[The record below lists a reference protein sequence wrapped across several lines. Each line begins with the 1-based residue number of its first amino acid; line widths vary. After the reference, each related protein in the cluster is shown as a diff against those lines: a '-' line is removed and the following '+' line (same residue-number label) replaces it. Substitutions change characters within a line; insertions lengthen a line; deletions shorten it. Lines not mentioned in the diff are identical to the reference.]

1 MRILKSLLP
10 LLVLLLWSTTAK
22 AQYNPTDPPE
32 PGVNFTLTTRC
43 IPAEA
48 GYSISGAGSHAFGS
62 NVSMSVRTTTGYR
75 FICWEDED
83 GTEVS
88 TTTDFTYVM
97 PTKNVT
103 LTARFEYDPTSP
115 SEPSTPEF
123 KDTSRINIEI
133 NPSEAG
139 YLSSGSAGEYETGSV
154 QRFAVRNNSYY
165 RFVNWTLN
173 GIEIGTSTTLDFTVP
188 SGDQTLVAN
197 FAYDPDSPAEPSVPS
212 IPHTLTLQ
220 TNLAGAA
227 TLSGGGNHEPGTNVS
242 VNANANTYYH
252 FINWTDDE
260 GTVVSEASR
269 FTYTMPNHHVK
280 LTANY
285 TYDYDPTSPGEPGT
299 PNPDNTITENMVLW
313 PRMGMYD
320 DTHVQILCET
330 PGATIH
336 YTLDGTE
343 PNAESPVYT
352 EPVFVASNLLV
363 RAIAYK
369 EGMDDSP
376 IVSYQVT
383 VYKAEAPVFTFENR
397 KIIISSETPDAII
410 RYTLDFT
417 NPNAESEVFTTP
429 FEPEENCRIKA
440 YASKEGLTDS
450 PISVFVFR
458 KADYTLQAPTFS
470 IDEDG
475 RLVIIPAV
483 EGGQTYYT
491 LDGSDPSSGSAL
503 YSEPLLLEGNFKIK
517 AFTLHPNYY
526 DSLIGEY
533 SMGGFQVETPTFSY
547 ADLALTMATA
557 TSQAILRYTLDGTI
571 PSEESAQYTAPLRLT
586 EDCKVVARGFKE
598 NYEPSDT
605 VSYSFI
611 LADHKAAAP
620 VMTYDPEALTVTMS
634 CPTQDAEIRYSVD
647 GEAPTATTG
656 IRYEGPVTVVGNH
669 TYTAVAFRSDL
680 FASDPSSV
688 TVDDQKVP
696 TPTASFA
703 NKLLT
708 LSCTDADAEIHY
720 TTDGN
725 APTSESALYSEPLTL
740 REDCTV
746 RFFAIRENFND
757 SEANSYV
764 FVYAEHQVATPVLNY
779 DRENLLITI
788 STATEGAE
796 IRYTIDGSV
805 PTAETGTIYTEPI
818 AVVGNHTFTAR
829 AFLSTLFDS
838 SAATYTVDDQTVPT
852 PIASFADKH
861 LTLSCSDPEA
871 RIHYTIDGSEPT
883 PESALYSEPLAL
895 TEDCTVRFIGVRE
908 SFNDSEPDS
917 FAFVYADHQ
926 VATPMLEYDSEA
938 RTMTMSCATPGALIR
953 YTNDGTEPTA
963 TTGTEYTATFEVVG
977 NQTFK
982 AIAVLDTLFDS
993 EVAEKT
999 VDDQT
1004 VPTPTASFA
1013 NKHLTLTCADPEAR
1027 IYYTTD
1033 ASAPTTASTPY
1044 SGPIALTEDRT
1055 VRFIGVRDRFN
1066 DSEPGSFAFVYA
1078 DHQVATPMLEY
1089 DSEARTM
1096 TMSCATPGALIRYT
1110 NDGTEPTATTGTEYT
1125 ATFEV
1130 VGNQTFKA
1138 IALLDTLFD
1147 SEVAERM
1154 VDDQT
1159 VPTPTASFAN
1169 KHLTLTCADPEAR
1182 IYYTTDA
1189 SAPTTASTPYSG
1201 PVALTEDCTV
1211 RFIGVRDRFNDS
1223 EPGSFAF
1230 VYADHQ
1236 VATPILEYDSEA
1248 RTMTMSCATPGAL
1261 IRYTNDGTEPTATT
1275 GTEYTAT
1282 FEVVGNQ
1289 TFKAIAVLD
1298 TLFDSEVAERTVDDQ
1313 TVPTP
1318 TASFA
1323 NKHLTL
1329 TCADPEAQILY
1340 TTERETVRAEWTPY
1354 TAPIALTQ
1362 NCIVNFYATRENFN
1376 NSDTG
1381 SYQFLYTEHQVAT
1394 PRFDYNRERKQIT
1407 ITCDTLGA
1415 EIRYTTDGSDPT
1427 STSGTV
1433 YAGPIAVVGNH
1444 IFTARAFRSDLFDSE
1459 KESLTVDDQNT
1470 AKPYA
1475 SFSDR
1480 QLTLIC
1486 ADSQA
1491 QIRYTTDGN
1500 APTQTSALYERPIA
1514 MNQDCVVRYTAFLDD
1529 FNPTEGDPFKF
1540 VYTEWQVATPELS
1553 YDTDGKQMTIRCAT
1567 EGAVIRYTIDAEA
1580 PTATTGIEYNGT
1592 FDVIGNHIYRAR
1604 AFMNGLF
1611 DSEAATYT
1619 VTNQTVPTPV
1629 ALYSGHHVALS
1640 CPDPEARILYSIE
1653 TRSSMTDAA
1662 IYSSPIPVDR
1672 DCVIRFHAY
1681 REYFNDS
1688 EEDVFEFKIADY
1700 TETEPV
1706 MNFRYR
1712 DREIEITH
1720 SGNLP
1725 VAVTINGVQQTM
1737 PTPATVSVT
1746 PVMTEISAYTPAQ
1759 NDDRYDSRT
1768 SSDTIV
1774 FHSEPIIS
1782 FDNRKTVSLSH
1793 GEDDPYA
1800 DSVTFDVRIDRG
1812 ETSFTSD
1819 TIEIDG
1825 FAYVTATAK
1834 SDSAFR
1840 SQPANL
1846 RIDHYNTGSEAGA
1859 RNGHRLAEAFP
1870 ENSDRENCNELRVT
1884 GEMNREDFLFIGSLP
1899 NLTSLDLAPDSMND
1913 DLDGVFAES
1922 SIKTVTSTVYPEGML
1937 KGMPKLTTVIWNN
1950 EDKMP
1955 DGRIAEAG
1963 NPNILFWTSD
1973 RRFAP
1978 ADAVN
1983 IVTATDEDT
1992 EGHAESITLQ
2002 TGYPFNAY
2010 RPFRADKAEVT
2021 KTFSLPTEIGICAG
2035 WETIALPFTPDSVIH
2050 ETAGRIVPYTVW
2062 DGPEDSA
2069 KPFWLYYATEEDWV
2083 EADTIVAG
2091 TPYIISMPNNEE
2103 YVNGY
2108 SLPGRVTFAGAD
2120 VDFANTDSLETA
2132 TRWKEGAT
2140 FIGTFMPVEE
2150 QGIRSL
2156 NVNVAAGL
2164 DWLGSAFVDEDVT
2177 LPFGAYMYG
2186 SNLPSQIP
2194 VFGDWSGI
2202 ITPTADTNYGIKVE
2216 TPAPG
2221 MIRISSGRA
2230 ATVTIVTPEGAVI
2243 RTLRLQP
2250 GESQCMEGLT
2260 RGLYIA
2266 GGKKVMVR

>member
-1 MRILKSLLP
+1 MRILKILLP

-48 GYSISGAGSHAFGS
+48 GYSISGGGSHAFGS
-62 NVSMSVRTTTGYR
+62 NVRMSVRTTTGYR

-154 QRFAVRNNSYY
+154 QRFTVRNNSYY

-269 FTYTMPNHHVK
+269 FTYTMPNRHVT

-376 IVSYQVT
+376 IVNYQVT
-383 VYKAEAPVFTFENR
+383 VYKAIAPVFTFENR
-397 KIIISSETPDAII
+397 KIVISSETPDAII

-491 LDGSDPSSGSAL
+491 LDGSDPTSGSSL
-503 YSEPLLLEGNFKIK
+503 YSEPLLLDGNFRIK

-547 ADLALTMATA
+547 AELALTMATA

-605 VSYSFI
+605 ASYNFI

-746 RFFAIRENFND
+746 RFFAMRENFND

-788 STATEGAE
+788 STTTEGAE

-938 RTMTMSCATPGALIR
+938 RTMTMSCATPGAIIR

-963 TTGTEYTATFEVVG
+963 TTGTEYTSIFDVVG

-993 EVAEKT
+993 EMAERT

-1013 NKHLTLTCADPEAR
+1013 D
-1027 IYYTTD
+1027 
-1033 ASAPTTASTPY
+1033 
-1044 SGPIALTEDRT
+1044 
-1055 VRFIGVRDRFN
+1055 
-1066 DSEPGSFAFVYA
+1066 
-1078 DHQVATPMLEY
+1078 
-1089 DSEARTM
+1089 
-1096 TMSCATPGALIRYT
+1096 
-1110 NDGTEPTATTGTEYT
+1110 
-1125 ATFEV
+1125 
-1130 VGNQTFKA
+1130 
-1138 IALLDTLFD
+1138 
-1147 SEVAERM
+1147 
-1154 VDDQT
+1154 
-1159 VPTPTASFAN
+1159 

-1201 PVALTEDCTV
+1201 PVSLTEDCTV

-1236 VATPILEYDSEA
+1236 VATPMLEYDSEA

-1329 TCADPEAQILY
+1329 TCADPEARILY

-1376 NSDTG
+1376 NSDIE

-1407 ITCDTLGA
+1407 ISCDTLGA

-1433 YAGPIAVVGNH
+1433 YTGPIAVVGNH

-1514 MNQDCVVRYTAFLDD
+1514 LTQDCVVRYTAFLDD

-1553 YDTDGKQMTIRCAT
+1553 YDTDGKQMTIRCTT

-1662 IYSSPIPVDR
+1662 MYSSPIPVDR

-1688 EEDVFEFKIADY
+1688 EEGVFEFRIADY

-1725 VAVTINGVQQTM
+1725 VAVTINGLQQTM

-1782 FDNRKTVSLSH
+1782 FDSRKTVSLSH

-1800 DSVTFDVRIDRG
+1800 DSVTFDIRIDRG

-1870 ENSDRENCNELRVT
+1870 ENNDRENCNELRVT

-1937 KGMPKLTTVIWNN
+1937 KGMPKLTTVIWNSK
-1950 EDKMP
+1950 DKMP

-1973 RRFAP
+1973 RTFAP

-1983 IVTATDEDT
+1983 IVTATDEYT

-2083 EADTIVAG
+2083 EADAIVAG

-2120 VDFANTDSLETA
+2120 VEFANTDSLETA
-2132 TRWKEGAT
+2132 ARWKEGAT
-2140 FIGTFMPVEE
+2140 FIGTFMPVAE

-2164 DWLGSAFVDEDVT
+2164 DWLGSAFVDEGVT

-2202 ITPTADTNYGIKVE
+2202 ITPTVDTNYGIKVE

-2250 GESQCMEGLT
+2250 GESQYMEGLT

>member
-48 GYSISGAGSHAFGS
+48 GYSISGGGSHAFGS
-62 NVSMSVRTTTGYR
+62 NVRMSVRTTTGYR

-242 VNANANTYYH
+242 INANANTYYH

-376 IVSYQVT
+376 IVNYQVT
-383 VYKAEAPVFTFENR
+383 VYKAIAPVFTFENR
-397 KIIISSETPDAII
+397 KIVISSETPDAII

-417 NPNAESEVFTTP
+417 NPNVDSEVFTIP

-491 LDGSDPSSGSAL
+491 LDGSDPTSGSAL

-586 EDCKVVARGFKE
+586 EDCKIVARGFKE

-605 VSYSFI
+605 VSYNFI

-647 GEAPTATTG
+647 GEAPTTTTG

-669 TYTAVAFRSDL
+669 TYTAVAFRNDL

-746 RFFAIRENFND
+746 RFFAIREDFND

-764 FVYAEHQVATPVLNY
+764 FVYADHQVATPVLNY

-895 TEDCTVRFIGVRE
+895 TEDCTVRFIGVRDR
-908 SFNDSEPDS
+908 FNDSEPGS

-1013 NKHLTLTCADPEAR
+1013 NKHLTLTCSDPEAR
-1027 IYYTTD
+1027 IYYT
-1033 ASAPTTASTPY
+1033 
-1044 SGPIALTEDRT
+1044 
-1055 VRFIGVRDRFN
+1055 V
-1066 DSEPGSFAFVYA
+1066 
-1078 DHQVATPMLEY
+1078 
-1089 DSEARTM
+1089 
-1096 TMSCATPGALIRYT
+1096 
-1110 NDGTEPTATTGTEYT
+1110 
-1125 ATFEV
+1125 
-1130 VGNQTFKA
+1130 
-1138 IALLDTLFD
+1138 
-1147 SEVAERM
+1147 
-1154 VDDQT
+1154 
-1159 VPTPTASFAN
+1159 
-1169 KHLTLTCADPEAR
+1169 
-1182 IYYTTDA
+1182 DA

-1236 VATPILEYDSEA
+1236 VATPMLEYDSEA
-1248 RTMTMSCATPGAL
+1248 RSMTMSCATPGAL

-1323 NKHLTL
+1323 DKHLTL

-1433 YAGPIAVVGNH
+1433 YTGPIAVVGNH

-1480 QLTLIC
+1480 HLTLIC

-1514 MNQDCVVRYTAFLDD
+1514 LTQDCVVRYTAFLDD

-1553 YDTDGKQMTIRCAT
+1553 YDTDGKQMTIRCTT

-1653 TRSSMTDAA
+1653 TRSSVTDAA

-1782 FDNRKTVSLSH
+1782 FDSRKTVSLSH

-1800 DSVTFDVRIDRG
+1800 DSVTFDVRINRG

-1913 DLDGVFAES
+1913 DDLNGVFAES

-1937 KGMPKLTTVIWNN
+1937 KGMPKLTTVIWNS

-2021 KTFSLPTEIGICAG
+2021 KTFDLPTEIGICAG

-2050 ETAGRIVPYTVW
+2050 ETAGCIVPYTVW

-2250 GESQCMEGLT
+2250 GESQSMEGLT